1 MTPAPRVALV
11 TGATAGFGAAI
22 TRRLVRDG
30 WSVVATGR
38 RQARLDALAGELGE
52 AVLPFALDVTDA
64 EAVGALPAALP
75 AAWRDVE
82 ALVNNAG
89 LALGLDPA
97 QSAKLADWDRMV
109 AVNVTGVMHVTRAL
123 LPGMVARNRGHV
135 VNLGSI
141 AGTYPYP
148 GGHVYGATKAFVP
161 QFTLNLKAD
170 LVGTTVRVDEH
181 RAGAVRR
188 DRVLRRTF
196 RWRSGE
202 GGCGLCRH
210 DAADRGGYR
219 RDRSLG
225 VGAAGS
231 CQHQSHRDDADL
243 PGERAADDQA
253 GDGSV
258 KTKDI
263 AALLDKLSR
272 HVRNGI
278 QAASSTIPPIKA
290 ARQLARTTRTSCWPM
305 AWRGCR
311 PCKRGSMRRTLG
323 VAGRP
328 AGDGC
333 GRQGRHDQARHDRS

>member
-97 QSAKLADWDRMV
+97 QTAQLADWDRMV
-109 AVNVTGVMHVTRAL
+109 AVDVTGMMHVTRAL
-123 LPGMVARNRGHV
+123 LPGMVARNRGHIV
-135 VNLGSI
+135 SLGSI

-148 GGHVYGATKAFVP
+148 GGHVYGASKAFVGP
-161 QFTLNLKAD
+161 VHAELEGRSGGEA
-170 LVGTTVRVDEH
+170 GTHDQH

-188 DRVLRRTF
+188 NGILRRTF
-196 RWRSGE
+196 RW
-202 GGCGLCRH
+202 
-210 DAADRGGYR
+210 
-219 RDRSLG
+219 
-225 VGAAGS
+225 
-231 CQHQSHRDDADL
+231 
-243 PGERAADDQA
+243 
-253 GDGSV
+253 
-258 KTKDI
+258 
-263 AALLDKLSR
+263 
-272 HVRNGI
+272 
-278 QAASSTIPPIKA
+278 
-290 ARQLARTTRTSCWPM
+290 
-305 AWRGCR
+305 
-311 PCKRGSMRRTLG
+311 
-323 VAGRP
+323 
-328 AGDGC
+328 
-333 GRQGRHDQARHDRS
+333 